1 MTDASALELPLFD
14 ADDVSL
20 RGGRFHH
27 VMGELATKSWLARIP
42 LGYLT
47 LDREAGEFFLRS
59 KGATFPGQMI
69 AELYGV
75 GPGPLR
81 EEIDNNILHLDGER
95 HRRLRNV
102 LNPFFTPKASDRW
115 RPVMGEIIADI
126 CGDLLPAGR
135 CEFVGAV

>member
-1 MTDASALELPLFD
+1 EPKFRPAGAQYGSAMTDAATLELPSFD
-14 ADDVSL
+14 ATDVTL
-20 RGGRFHH
+20 HGDAFHAE
-27 VMGELATKSWLARIP
+27 MDRLAAASWLARIP

-115 RPVMGEIIADI
+115 RPVMRE
-126 CGDLLPAGR
+126 
-135 CEFVGAV
+135 